1 MSSPEATRYTARDV
15 LPLLVVAVLGVVYA
29 VLSRYAFDAFP
40 YSGDEY
46 SVYLQAEAFARGLLH
61 TDAPAKAV
69 LFRVDHVIIDE
80 WVRSKY
86 PPGAALVL
94 SLGVRAGVP
103 WLVAPLEGVLTLVLA
118 WWTARRELGAKCAWI
133 TLLVLGLA
141 PLFAFHAST
150 FYSHPTSTML
160 LALGF
165 SAVSCW
171 THDKRDGWLVILG
184 LSLGFVFI
192 TRPLDAVLF
201 GAGLLVL
208 KSPRLVVFSI
218 AGVVPFFAGNLWYQ
232 NRQFGSPFVD
242 GYHVYEPTFAAIYG
256 AVAAVH
262 PISLLNLVSPLQ
274 QFHHI
279 DIVRA
284 FTVDWTVAGSVI
296 VAIVGAFAVGPA
308 HPARAMRNVSIAISL
323 VILVTMLPMVSDP
336 DDGARPRYL
345 STVLL
350 TVSFLAGPGWTAT
363 RDMLSARIG
372 LGLTR
377 AIAVAALVFA
387 PAQIASFLMFR
398 LPLHWEREGLY
409 KAIEKDGV
417 HDGIVVVRARF
428 PTRYARNGPFFDRPV
443 LYLAVPYDMPV
454 DAVAAEFPGRDVYE
468 AYEAFDGAEWVVRK
482 RVGVGATGG

>member
-1 MSSPEATRYTARDV
+1 
-15 LPLLVVAVLGVVYA
+15 
-29 VLSRYAFDAFP
+29 
-40 YSGDEY
+40 
-46 SVYLQAEAFARGLLH
+46 
-61 TDAPAKAV
+61 
-69 LFRVDHVIIDE
+69 
-80 WVRSKY
+80 
-86 PPGAALVL
+86 
-94 SLGVRAGVP
+94 
-103 WLVAPLEGVLTLVLA
+103 
-118 WWTARRELGAKCAWI
+118 
-133 TLLVLGLA
+133 
-141 PLFAFHAST
+141 
-150 FYSHPTSTML
+150 
-160 LALGF
+160 
-165 SAVSCW
+165 
-171 THDKRDGWLVILG
+171 
-184 LSLGFVFI
+184 
-192 TRPLDAVLF
+192 
-201 GAGLLVL
+201 
-208 KSPRLVVFSI
+208 
-218 AGVVPFFAGNLWYQ
+218 
-232 NRQFGSPFVD
+232 
-242 GYHVYEPTFAAIYG
+242 
-256 AVAAVH
+256 
-262 PISLLNLVSPLQ
+262 
-274 QFHHI
+274 
-279 DIVRA
+279 
-284 FTVDWTVAGSVI
+284 
-296 VAIVGAFAVGPA
+296 
-308 HPARAMRNVSIAISL
+308 MRNVSIAISL